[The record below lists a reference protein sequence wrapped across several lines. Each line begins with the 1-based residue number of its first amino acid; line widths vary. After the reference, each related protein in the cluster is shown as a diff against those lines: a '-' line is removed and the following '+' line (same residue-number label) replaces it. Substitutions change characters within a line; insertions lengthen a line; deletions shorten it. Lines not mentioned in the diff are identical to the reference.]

1 MNRDE
6 KEFLSLISDMMI
18 MPRHEFDRNIDF
30 LRECVSLAICNTPSS
45 LNSVVVFLLLQVI
58 KPLCNI
64 FHQVY

>member
-30 LRECVSLAICNTPSS
+30 LRECVSLAICNKMDSMENEITNFDAAKSI
-45 LNSVVVFLLLQVI
+45 LQ
-58 KPLCNI
+58 N
-64 FHQVY
+64 F